1 MVESTRKSN
10 GGQPS
15 DGERA
20 SSRED
25 TAAGSREDTAPDEDF
40 EEAGADADLTED
52 EDEAPT
58 AEYDTEEEV
67 PAEVRPAPHDLAAF

>member
-1 MVESTRKSN
+1 MVDSTRKSGSAEPSE
-10 GGQPS
+10 GG
-15 DGERA
+15 RA

-40 EEAGADADLTED
+40 VEAGADADLTED
-52 EDEAPT
+52 EEEAPT

-67 PAEVRPAPHDLAAF
+67 PAEVRRAPCPDV